1 MKMMLAP
8 DLDIP
13 FSLPRMSL
21 HSVVLVQKIEQSV
34 TSIDFW
40 GVSAIMKL
48 RRIRD

>member
-1 MKMMLAP
+1 MKMMPAP
-8 DLDIP
+8 NFDLP
-13 FSLPRMSL
+13 CSLSEL
-21 HSVVLVQKIEQSV
+21 SQHFDTLVQKIEQSV